1 MVMVVVTKGRDGV
14 VRGDQVDPT
23 THRPRNTTPADPVPE
38 RPVVA
43 SQAFRELRENL
54 YTWKLEKVL
63 PTVAQLGAVEE
74 AERLLTLER
83 LHPVYGG
90 GRHAIL
96 DRLEEMIVELGKRG
110 LRIDV
115 AALEMKQLNVEPV
128 KVEPVKVEKPGPA
141 ESKLPADERADAKP
155 AKPAVK
161 KLPET
166 APRQKYP
173 CDVCG
178 FLAATQLGLSSHRK
192 AKHPGVPL
200 PVVAQA
206 VAEQPDGV
214 PASADEARPEPVP
227 EPETEQEGGE
237 QPVVQEGIQ
246 EDDTAWPTLAELAQ
260 ALDDDP
266 LAT

>member
-1 MVMVVVTKGRDGV
+1 MVMFVVTKGKDGV

-23 THRPRNTTPADPVPE
+23 AHRPKNTTPADPVPE
-38 RPVVA
+38 RPTVA
-43 SQAFRELRENL
+43 SQAFRELHENL

-96 DRLEEMIVELGKRG
+96 DRLEEMVVELGKRG

-115 AALEMKQLNVEPV
+115 AALDAKVKPV
-128 KVEPVKVEKPGPA
+128 KVGKPGPA
-141 ESKLPADERADAKP
+141 EPKPPADEPTGAQGAAKP
-155 AKPAVK
+155 APK

-178 FLAATQLGLSSHRK
+178 FLAASQIGLISHRK
-192 AKHPGVPL
+192 AKHPGAD
-200 PVVAQA
+200 PVA
-206 VAEQPDGV
+206 VA
-214 PASADEARPEPVP
+214 DEVQPEP
-227 EPETEQEGGE
+227 
-237 QPVVQEGIQ
+237 QPVVQEDEPQPVQ
-246 EDDTAWPTLAELAQ
+246 EDDAPGPTLSELAQ
-260 ALDDDP
+260 ALDDVNADDVRSEG
-266 LAT
+266 